1 MLELKRNK
9 KWVVLFIAVSVLILM
24 QVLWWTTVFLRTVDK
39 VADLERTV
47 IKLSPGL
54 GNLKAIE
61 EHLFHSKFMFL
72 SEGITFSVLICF
84 GLYLLFRSLKAEQ
97 KTLEMQRNFTEILTH
112 ESKTPL
118 TALKL
123 RLENLLEIQ
132 GGNEV
137 LTKETKLS
145 LDEVRRLSSIIEKAI
160 SLNRIEANHFVFDEV
175 SVEEV
180 VQQVV
185 KRLDPL
191 FKSRNVKLHVEL
203 KEEILVRADFLAL
216 QNSIQSLIENAV
228 YYNDKEAKTVT
239 VAASKHENGVRLT
252 VSDNGPG
259 IQFKEQEKIFERF
272 YRGASGRRVPGTGL
286 GLYLTR
292 LIVEA
297 HKGAIRLV
305 DSSAQGSRFE
315 MFIPSLKGAE

>member
-47 IKLSPGL
+47 IRFSPDL
-54 GNLKAIE
+54 GSVKAIE
-61 EHLFHSKFMFL
+61 DNLFHSKFMFL

-84 GLYLLFRSLKAEQ
+84 GLYLLFRTLKAEQ

-132 GGNEV
+132 GGNGT
-137 LTKETKLS
+137 LAKEIKLS

-160 SLNRIEANHFVFDEV
+160 SLNRIEASHFVFDEV

-180 VQQVV
+180 VLQVV

-191 FKSRNVKLHVEL
+191 FKAKNVKLKLDLGNEVFV
-203 KEEILVRADFLAL
+203 KADFLAL
-216 QNSIQSLIENAV
+216 QNSVQSLIENAI
-228 YYNDKEAKTVT
+228 YYNDKEEKTVT
-239 VAASKHENGVRLT
+239 VSASKKEDGIHLM

-259 IQFKEQEKIFERF
+259 IQLKEQEKIFERF
-272 YRGASGRRVPGTGL
+272 YRGASGRKVPGTGL

-305 DSSAQGSRFE
+305 ESGAQGSRFE
-315 MFIPSLKGAE
+315 MFLPSLKGAE